1 MQSMS
6 NDDSHP
12 GPDESVTLRRSDVL
26 ARIATLSGEHATL
39 VARVDEIARAIE
51 VETALLRYFPGGE
64 ADATSRTRTIREML
78 KDVLAE
84 AGAPIGI
91 RQMID
96 AMQARFG
103 ATIARTSISPI
114 LRKMLGRG
122 EVEHVG
128 DKWKLGEAG
137 QPEAN

>member
-1 MQSMS
+1 M
-6 NDDSHP
+6 
-12 GPDESVTLRRSDVL
+12 L
-26 ARIATLSGEHATL
+26 ARIATLSGERATL

-51 VETALLRYFPGGE
+51 VETALLRYFPGGD
-64 ADATSRTRTIREML
+64 ADGTPRTRTIRAML
-78 KDVLAE
+78 KEVLAE
-84 AGAPIGI
+84 AGSPIGI

-103 ATIARTSISPI
+103 ATVARTSISPI

-128 DKWKLGEAG
+128 DKWQLGQAG
-137 QPEAN
+137 HPEAS